1 MNNKILNKQIPLKSI
16 IDVANYLENYK
27 DEYLRKFQIEE
38 NRNRNIPYGEKVW
51 EYENGNAEI
60 RYTVEFHNGKSI
72 TENDYNWFIG
82 NINEPRIIKYIRIDL
97 SVSFFSNNT
106 RNNNA
111 NNEYNRINAYVEF
124 QDCGMNLKYS
134 DASVSVETTNKESEA
149 HNIYSEIM
157 NILENNE
164 DRYNKTL
171 KYRKIRIQCFTISV
185 GIILSYIL
193 FAILKINSNSLPN
206 VINDYLNNK
215 TILIFGQWFVAILL
229 GNLFSYWYMLSI
241 YRPLLPDTK
250 YAGYNS
256 STGSSRYT
264 DDIDDYLE
272 HSEVHFGKFW
282 DAEQRRN
289 KIEKIYKVTS
299 KIIFG
304 QLLISIL
311 LFLIL
316 R

>member
-27 DEYLRKFQIEE
+27 DEYLRKFQIDE
-38 NRNRNIPYGEKVW
+38 NKNKNIPYGEKVW

-72 TENDYNWFIG
+72 TETDYNWFIG
-82 NINEPRIIKYIRIDL
+82 NINEPRIIKSIRIDL
-97 SVSFFSNNT
+97 SVSFFSNN
-106 RNNNA
+106 NKNSNS
-111 NNEYNRINAYVEF
+111 NDYNRISAYVDF

-149 HNIYSEIM
+149 HNIYSELM

-171 KYRKIRIQCFTISV
+171 KFRKIRIQCFTISI
-185 GIILSYIL
+185 GIVLSYIL
-193 FAILKINSNSLPN
+193 FVILKINSNNLTN
-206 VINDYLNNK
+206 EINDLLNNK
-215 TILIFGQWFVAILL
+215 LVLVFGQWFVAILL
-229 GNLFSYWYMLSI
+229 GNLLSYWYILSI
-241 YRPLLPDTK
+241 YRPLLPETK

-264 DDIDDYLE
+264 ADIDDYIE

-282 DAEQRRN
+282 DAEKRRN

-299 KIIFG
+299 KVILVQF
-304 QLLISIL
+304 LISVL
-311 LFLIL
+311 LFFIL
-316 R
+316 K

>member
-1 MNNKILNKQIPLKSI
+1 MSNKILNKQIPLKSI

-27 DEYLRKFQIEE
+27 DEYLRKFQIDE
-38 NRNRNIPYGEKVW
+38 NKNKNIPYGEKVW

-72 TENDYNWFIG
+72 TETDYNWFIG
-82 NINEPRIIKYIRIDL
+82 NINEPRIIKSIRIDL
-97 SVSFFSNNT
+97 SVSFFSNN
-106 RNNNA
+106 NKNSNS
-111 NNEYNRINAYVEF
+111 NDYNRISAYVDF

-149 HNIYSEIM
+149 HNIYSELM

-171 KYRKIRIQCFTISV
+171 KFRKIRIQCFTISI
-185 GIILSYIL
+185 GIVLSYIL
-193 FAILKINSNSLPN
+193 FVILKINSNNLTN
-206 VINDYLNNK
+206 EINNLLNNK
-215 TILIFGQWFVAILL
+215 LVLVFGQWFVAILL
-229 GNLFSYWYMLSI
+229 GNLLSYWYILSI
-241 YRPLLPDTK
+241 YRPLLPETK

-264 DDIDDYLE
+264 ADIDDYIE

-282 DAEQRRN
+282 DAEKRRN

-299 KIIFG
+299 KVILVQF
-304 QLLISIL
+304 LISVL
-311 LFLIL
+311 LFFIL
-316 R
+316 K

>member
-1 MNNKILNKQIPLKSI
+1 MNNKIVNKQIPLKSI

-27 DEYLRKFQIEE
+27 DDYLRKFQIDE
-38 NRNRNIPYGEKVW
+38 NRNKNIPFGEKVL
-51 EYENGNAEI
+51 EYENGSAEI

-72 TENDYNWFIG
+72 TETDYNWFIG
-82 NINEPRIIKYIRIDL
+82 NINEPRIIKCIRIDL
-97 SVSFFSNNT
+97 SVSYFSNINKNSNT
-106 RNNNA
+106 
-111 NNEYNRINAYVEF
+111 NEYNRINAYVEF

-171 KYRKIRIQCFTISV
+171 KYRKLRIQCFTISI

-193 FAILKINSNSLPN
+193 FVVLKINASNLPQ
-206 VINDYLNNK
+206 VINEYLSNK
-215 TILIFGQWFVAILL
+215 YVLVFGQWFVAILL
-229 GNLFSYWYMLSI
+229 GNIFSYWYILSV
-241 YRPLLPDTK
+241 YRPLLPETK

-256 STGSSRYT
+256 STYKSVYK
-264 DDIDDYLE
+264 DDIEDYLE

-282 DAEQRRN
+282 DAEQRRT
-289 KIEKIYKVTS
+289 KIEKLYKITN
-299 KIIFG
+299 KIILV
-304 QLLISIL
+304 QLLISII
-311 LFLIL
+311 LFFIL
-316 R
+316 K

>member
-27 DEYLRKFQIEE
+27 DEYLRKFQIDE
-38 NRNRNIPYGEKVW
+38 NKNKNIPYGEKVW

-72 TENDYNWFIG
+72 TETDYNWFIG
-82 NINEPRIIKYIRIDL
+82 NINEPRIIKSIRIDL
-97 SVSFFSNNT
+97 SVSFFSNN
-106 RNNNA
+106 NKNGNS
-111 NNEYNRINAYVEF
+111 NDYNRISAYVEF

-149 HNIYSEIM
+149 HNIYSELM

-171 KYRKIRIQCFTISV
+171 KFRKIRIQCFTISI
-185 GIILSYIL
+185 GIVLSYIL
-193 FAILKINSNSLPN
+193 FVILKINSNNLTN
-206 VINDYLNNK
+206 EINDLLNNK
-215 TILIFGQWFVAILL
+215 LVLVFGQWFVAILL
-229 GNLFSYWYMLSI
+229 GNLLSYWYILSI
-241 YRPLLPDTK
+241 YRPLLPETK

-264 DDIDDYLE
+264 ADIDDYIE

-282 DAEQRRN
+282 DAEKRRN

-299 KIIFG
+299 KVILV
-304 QLLISIL
+304 QLLISVL
-311 LFLIL
+311 LFFIL
-316 R
+316 K

>member
-1 MNNKILNKQIPLKSI
+1 MNNKILNKQIPIKSI

-27 DEYLRKFQIEE
+27 DEYLRKFQIDE
-38 NRNRNIPYGEKVW
+38 NKNKNIPYGEKVW

-60 RYTVEFHNGKSI
+60 RYTIDFHNGKSI
-72 TENDYNWFIG
+72 TETDYNWFIG
-82 NINEPRIIKYIRIDL
+82 NINEPRIIKSIRIDL
-97 SVSFFSNNT
+97 SVSFFSNNNKNSNT
-106 RNNNA
+106 
-111 NNEYNRINAYVEF
+111 NEYNRISAYVEF

-193 FAILKINSNSLPN
+193 FVILKINSNNLPN
-206 VINDYLNNK
+206 EINDLLNNK
-215 TILIFGQWFVAILL
+215 LVLVLGQWFVAVLL
-229 GNLFSYWYMLSI
+229 GNLFSYWYILSI
-241 YRPLLPDTK
+241 YRPLLPETK

-264 DDIDDYLE
+264 DDIDDYLQ

-282 DAEQRRN
+282 DAEKRRN
-289 KIEKIYKVTS
+289 KIEKIHKVTS
-299 KIIFG
+299 KIILV
-304 QLLISIL
+304 QLLISVL
-311 LFLIL
+311 LFFIL
-316 R
+316 K